1 MIDSLMKEIGIEGGG
16 LGRMTEVLRDA
27 KDIHNLTQKRDAAR
41 GGPARAVDDRDDER
55 Q

>member
-1 MIDSLMKEIGIEGGG
+1 
-16 LGRMTEVLRDA
+16 VLRDA